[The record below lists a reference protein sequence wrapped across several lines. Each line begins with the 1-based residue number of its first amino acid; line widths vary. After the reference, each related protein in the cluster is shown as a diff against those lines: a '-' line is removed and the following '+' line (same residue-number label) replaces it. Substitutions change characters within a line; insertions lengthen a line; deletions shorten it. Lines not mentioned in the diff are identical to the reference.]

1 MVYKKS
7 YLGIILWFIGYMV
20 TMGIVIALPIKGDLI
35 FRVTY
40 NWMTMGIA
48 VLALIIYLTGNVYW
62 YNGISYE
69 DACKVGHERRK
80 LYALKHLI
88 SFGVFAI
95 IFLIFSIVMH
105 ILKVDEL
112 VDLVVAAVGIVVV
125 AISTIRYKL

>member
-62 YNGISYE
+62 YN
-69 DACKVGHERRK
+69 
-80 LYALKHLI
+80 
-88 SFGVFAI
+88 
-95 IFLIFSIVMH
+95 
-105 ILKVDEL
+105 
-112 VDLVVAAVGIVVV
+112 
-125 AISTIRYKL
+125 